1 MANFS
6 LEQNETSNFA
16 SFDYSKLT
24 DKERLSTL
32 ENEKKLDEL
41 YKKYQ
46 PEIGEILYKQQQIL
60 ANHNEGVFQQ
70 WYESKGFKRWKVY
83 DYINKYNYVL
93 RNSEDPQKIDIF
105 ENMSN
110 TLQSEISKPSTKPE
124 VAQAIMNGDVKTKKE
139 VEELKKQ
146 LKAKDEQIATQAKMI
161 DDLTEQEP
169 EVIEKKVVVEKAPD
183 DYEQVKVLNEQL
195 SKQLVSVRNDLKMKK
210 MQYELLEQN
219 TASAKALEAN
229 IDALRKKEKSID
241 QRVKATIEFN
251 DLMREIEMF
260 FDKKMASLRFKPLI
274 NDLYDTEASNKLS
287 EVVNSVDFWVSE
299 MRKIIPNEKT
309 KIIEGEI
316 ING

>member
-1 MANFS
+1 MNEVSKEVFAVETHEKAKSYYNVSEQYAYKFLMEVKKIRDEKLF
-6 LEQNETSNFA
+6 LELGCENFA
-16 SFDYSKLT
+16 EYTENYFGYSRNTINDRIKTADSWGEDYNRALGLYGKHKARQLG
-24 DKERLSTL
+24 LL
-32 ENEKKLDEL
+32 PENERENLIE
-41 YKKYQ
+41 
-46 PEIGEILYKQQQIL
+46 
-60 ANHNEGVFQQ
+60 HGVPT
-70 WYESKGFKRWKVY
+70 ETG
-83 DYINKYNYVL
+83 
-93 RNSEDPQKIDIF
+93 
-105 ENMSN
+105 
-110 TLQSEISKPSTKPE
+110 
-124 VAQAIMNGDVKTKKE
+124 VKTIDEATTREIETYKR
-139 VEELKKQ
+139 Q
-146 LKAKDEQIATQAKMI
+146 LKSKDEQIATQAKMI

-169 EVIEKKVVVEKAPD
+169 EVIEKKVVVEKVPD

-251 DLMREIEMF
+251 DLMREIETF
-260 FDKKMASLRFKPLI
+260 FDTKMASLRFKPLI
-274 NDLYDTEASNKLS
+274 NDLYDTEASSKLS

-316 ING
+316 IDG